1 MSPLPY
7 RLPLRFRLFR
17 SSFAS
22 LIVFLM
28 TSTAKTATAKNI
40 SITPLTVNESISSTS
55 YLLIAVLIV
64 AISFLLFALNI
75 LALAIWFRY
84 IHPSISLCPLPGR
97 YDQGACLAASV
108 RVDQVEGTK

>member
-84 IHPSISLCPLPGR
+84 IHPSISPCPLPGQ
-97 YDQGACLAASV
+97 YDQGACLAALRCF
-108 RVDQVEGTK
+108 RVS